1 MVMWPPVDPD
11 PPELRAK
18 SVPVGP
24 TPEWLAD
31 LQDLPSEQARHEYAE
46 RLREGEPPPIP
57 KPVVWWRRYCGGLFV
72 FALTVLLLAAVWVWR

>member
-11 PPELRAK
+11 PPELRAR

-31 LQDLPSEQARHEYAE
+31 LQNLPSEQARHEYAV
-46 RLREGEPPPIP
+46 RLREADPPPIP
-57 KPVVWWRRYCGGLFV
+57 KPVPWWRRCGGLLFV
-72 FALTVLLLAAVWVWR
+72 AALTTLLLTAVWVWR